1 MEEITK
7 CNHWVV
13 ASFKRQIFNNMG
25 INYISKG
32 GWNLQGYIHEM
43 YKEWYNW
50 NLFPTC
56 LFYHESNFWLLSPA
70 RYNPNNCLPIG
81 SRKYQNK
88 EVWKTICT
96 SMTRVRGGRGG
107 IYSSYNLLQYKG
119 SKKREASVTQWCD
132 LTKNCLILIIG
143 HFFKKYNSSPCYWK
157 FVP

>member
-7 CNHWVV
+7 CNHRVV

-25 INYISKG
+25 INYISRG
-32 GWNLQGYIHEM
+32 GWNVQGYIHEM

-119 SKKREASVTQWCD
+119 SKKREASVTQCYD
-132 LTKNCLILIIG
+132 FTKKCQILIIG
-143 HFFKKYNSSPCYWK
+143 HFF
-157 FVP
+157 